1 MMDELKV
8 AFDGDELVISVLV
21 DGKWLKIA
29 KRGGPGT
36 RHAMTWISL
45 EPGWDVVSPPGHE
58 WIEVS
63 HNGVRVH

>member
-45 EPGWDVVSPPGHE
+45 EPGWM
-58 WIEVS
+58 W
-63 HNGVRVH
+63 